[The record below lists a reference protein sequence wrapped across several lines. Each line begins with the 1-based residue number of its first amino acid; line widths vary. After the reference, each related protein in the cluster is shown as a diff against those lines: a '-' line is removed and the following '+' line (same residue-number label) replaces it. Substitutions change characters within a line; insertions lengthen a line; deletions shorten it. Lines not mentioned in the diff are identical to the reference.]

1 MQHSAPLSLLP
12 HHPARGLRLLPQ
24 LLLGLALLA
33 GGHAAQARTPAAAPA
48 PQLAP
53 ADNPSCPAPAVKDP
67 AVYQAESRKPHPDRG
82 VLWQLRK
89 GDTVAYLWGS
99 IHVGQLPW
107 IFPGP
112 RTAQA
117 LRAAP
122 AIALELD
129 PVDPATLQ
137 ALTQAMREDNDRQK
151 LVMRQ
156 NPELQTR
163 MGRMA
168 FESCVDQSTWQ
179 TNAATLAR
187 LIALGMQDMA
197 RSGYHP
203 AYGIDLN
210 LAAMAHAVGKPVQAI
225 ETAQEQLLAM
235 GLGGDGVPAQLA
247 TPDDIRKALDDIDS
261 GKNRQVAQKLAE
273 YWESGDLAALEQLM
287 QTCQCLGDVGM
298 QAALLDTRNQR
309 MAERL
314 PAMMAAQ
321 PQLFIAVGLLHMVGD
336 NNLLQLLQKQGF
348 TVRQLTGKGAE
359 AAAAASS
366 AVPASTPAK
375 AQ

>member
-1 MQHSAPLSLLP
+1 MQRSATLSPLP
-12 HHPARGLRLLPQ
+12 HRRARGLRLLPP

-33 GGHAAQARTPAAAPA
+33 GGHAAQARTPAASSATPA

-53 ADNPSCPAPAVKDP
+53 ADNPSCPAPAAKDP
-67 AVYQAESRKPHPDRG
+67 AVYQAESREPHPDRG
-82 VLWQLRK
+82 VLWELRK
-89 GDTVAYLWGS
+89 GDDLAYLWGS

-129 PVDPATLQ
+129 PLDPATLK
-137 ALTQAMREDNDRQK
+137 ALTEAMREDNDRQK

-168 FESCVDQSTWQ
+168 FESCVDQTTWH

-210 LAAMAHAVGKPVQAI
+210 LAAMAHAVGRPVQAI

-235 GLGGDGVPAQLA
+235 GLGGGRVPAQLA

-261 GKNRQVAQKLAE
+261 GKNRQVAQQLAT
-273 YWESGDLAALEQLM
+273 YWESGDLAGLQQLM
-287 QTCQCLGDVGM
+287 QDCQCLGDVGM

-314 PAMMAAQ
+314 PAMIAAQ
-321 PQLFIAVGLLHMVGD
+321 PNLFIAVGMLHMVGD

-348 TVRQLTGKGAE
+348 TVRQLTGKGADT
-359 AAAAASS
+359 AAVAG
-366 AVPASTPAK
+366 TPAK
-375 AQ
+375 AR

>member
-1 MQHSAPLSLLP
+1 MQRSAPLSPLP

-117 LRAAP
+117 LRGAP

-137 ALTQAMREDNDRQK
+137 ALTQAMREDSDRQK
-151 LVMRQ
+151 L
-156 NPELQTR
+156 
-163 MGRMA
+163 
-168 FESCVDQSTWQ
+168 
-179 TNAATLAR
+179 
-187 LIALGMQDMA
+187 DMA

-287 QTCQCLGDVGM
+287 QDCQCLGDVGM